1 MIKLAP
7 KHGNLIFGKP
17 IGRIKEVTI
26 IMARMAGG
34 RALME
39 LLRHEGVEYIFGIPG
54 ATEVLFMD
62 ALEKAPDIR
71 YILGLHEV
79 VCAGMAEGYA
89 RASGKVG
96 FLNLHTGPGVA
107 AALPLLYNAQSGG
120 VPLVVTA
127 GQNHTRLL
135 QYDPHL
141 SGDIV
146 GMAKIYTKWCTEI
159 VHAEDIPAT
168 LQRAFKMAVQ
178 PPTGPVLVSI
188 PQNVLEQ
195 DVDFQYK
202 PNTIV
207 YPRLRPDRAAL
218 GSAQQILQHAKRP
231 VLLVESGVERCD
243 ALEEVVR
250 FAELTGSRVY
260 QSWMADVNFPVA
272 HPQYL
277 GDLDPTS
284 PPARGVFKEMD
295 VLIGI
300 GCSLFAQGFFNPEPT
315 LPQNA
320 RIIQIDEN
328 PWEIGKNFPVDCGIQ
343 GDIKS
348 VLAELNEL
356 IERGMSLKGHEE
368 AKGRAKEIAQ
378 EKSKQKDQIKIQIEN
393 EKDRVP
399 ISISRL
405 MMEIRGLMNP
415 DTVIVDDCWSSSGM
429 LRQVLD
435 LTKSKT
441 FFRSRKGGS
450 IGWGLPGALGVK
462 LGLPDRQVVVVSGD
476 GSAAWSIQSLW
487 TAARYRIPVTFVIT
501 NNATYRQVK
510 LVRKMVLG
518 EYPLNE
524 KHEGMEIDDP
534 VMNFSMIAQSMGV
547 KGENVKDPRDLG
559 PALKAAFN
567 SGEPRLVE
575 VFVENRP

>member
-1 MIKLAP
+1 
-7 KHGNLIFGKP
+7 
-17 IGRIKEVTI
+17 
-26 IMARMAGG
+26 
-34 RALME
+34 
-39 LLRHEGVEYIFGIPG
+39 
-54 ATEVLFMD
+54 MD

-107 AALPLLYNAQSGG
+107 AALPMLYNAQAGG

-135 QYDPHL
+135 QYDPPL

-159 VHAEDIPAT
+159 VHAEDIPTT
-168 LQRAFKMAVQ
+168 LQRAFKMAMQ

-195 DVDFQYK
+195 KVDFQYK
-202 PNTIV
+202 PNTVV
-207 YPRLRPDRAAL
+207 YPRLRPDKTAL
-218 GSAQQILQHAKRP
+218 DSAWKILQEARRP
-231 VLLVESGVERCD
+231 VLLVGGGVERSG

-250 FAELTGSRVY
+250 LAELTGSRVY
-260 QSWMADVNFPVA
+260 QSWMSDVNFPVT

-284 PPARGVFKEMD
+284 PPARAVFKEMD
-295 VLIGI
+295 LLIGV
-300 GCSLFAQGFFNPEPT
+300 GCSLFSQVFFNPEPT
-315 LPQNA
+315 LPRGV
-320 RIIQIDEN
+320 RIIQIDAN

-348 VLAELNEL
+348 ALAELNEL
-356 IERGMSLKGHEE
+356 IERGISSRAREE
-368 AKGRAKEIAQ
+368 MNGRAKEVGQ
-378 EKSKQKDQIKIQIEN
+378 EKSKLEQQLKIQVEN

-405 MMEIRGLMNP
+405 MTGIRDAMSP
-415 DTVIVDDCWSSSGM
+415 DTVIVDECWSSSGM

-435 LTKSKT
+435 LRKSKT
-441 FFRSRKGGS
+441 FFRSSGS

-462 LGLPDRQVVVVSGD
+462 LGLPDKPVVAVVGD
-476 GSAAWSIQSLW
+476 GGAGWSIQSLW
-487 TAARYRIPVTFVIT
+487 TAARYRIPVTFVVT

-510 LVRKMVLG
+510 LVRKIVLG
-518 EYPLNE
+518 EYPLSE
-524 KHEGMEIDDP
+524 KHEGMELDEP
-534 VMNFSMIAQSMGV
+534 VLNFSMIAQSMGV
-547 KGENVKDPRDLG
+547 KGESVKDPGDLG
-559 PALKAAFN
+559 RVLKTAFN

>member
-1 MIKLAP
+1 VV
-7 KHGNLIFGKP
+7 F
-17 IGRIKEVTI
+17 
-26 IMARMAGG
+26 IMTMMAGKNV
-34 RALME
+34 LIE
-39 LLRHEGVEYIFGIPG
+39 LLRHEGVEYVFGIPG
-54 ATEVLFMD
+54 ATELQFMD
-62 ALEKAPDIR
+62 ALEEAPDVR

-79 VCAGMAEGYA
+79 VSVGMAEGYA

-107 AALPLLYNAQSGG
+107 AALPMLSNAQSGG

-135 QYDPHL
+135 QYDPGL

-146 GMAKIYTKWCTEI
+146 GMGKLYTKWSTEI
-159 VHAEDIPAT
+159 VHGEDIPT
-168 LQRAFKMAVQ
+168 TIQRAFKMAMQ

-195 DVDFQYK
+195 NFDFRYK

-207 YPRLRPDRAAL
+207 YPRLRPDKAGLDLAL
-218 GSAQQILQHAKRP
+218 EILREAKRP
-231 VLLVESGVERCD
+231 FILVESGVARCD
-243 ALEEVVR
+243 ALDEVVR

-260 QSWMADVNFPVA
+260 QAWMSDVNFPVT

-284 PPARGVFKEMD
+284 SQAKNVLKDVD

-300 GCSLFAQGFFNPEPT
+300 GCSLFRQGFFNPEPT
-315 LPQNA
+315 LPPNT
-320 RIIQIDEN
+320 RIIQIDED

-343 GDIKS
+343 GDIKAS
-348 VLAELNEL
+348 LADLNES
-356 IERGMSLKGHEE
+356 IENGIPLRLRQE
-368 AKGRAKEIAQ
+368 AKQRGKEIAQ
-378 EKSKQKDQIKIQIEN
+378 EKSRLNDQLKIQIEN
-393 EKDRVP
+393 ERDRVP

-405 MMEIRGLMNP
+405 MKEIREAMTP
-415 DTVIVDDCWSSSGM
+415 DTVVVDDCWSSSGM
-429 LRQVLD
+429 LRQVLE
-435 LTKSKT
+435 LKKPRT
-441 FFRSRKGGS
+441 FFRSRRGGS

-462 LGLPDRQVVVVSGD
+462 LGLPDKRVIAVSGD
-476 GSAAWSIQSLW
+476 GSAAWSVQSLW

-510 LVRKMVLG
+510 IVRKLVLG
-518 EYPLNE
+518 DYPLNE
-524 KHEGMEIDDP
+524 RHVGMELDDP
-534 VMNFSMIAQSMGV
+534 VINFSILSQSMGV
-547 KGENVKDPRDLG
+547 KGETVKRPEDLS
-559 PALKAAFN
+559 PALKAAIE

-575 VFVENRP
+575 VFVENKP

>member
-1 MIKLAP
+1 
-7 KHGNLIFGKP
+7 
-17 IGRIKEVTI
+17 
-26 IMARMAGG
+26 
-34 RALME
+34 
-39 LLRHEGVEYIFGIPG
+39 
-54 ATEVLFMD
+54 
-62 ALEKAPDIR
+62 
-71 YILGLHEV
+71 
-79 VCAGMAEGYA
+79 MAEGYA

-107 AALPLLYNAQSGG
+107 AALPMLYNAQSGN
-120 VPLVVTA
+120 VPLVITS

-168 LQRAFKMAVQ
+168 LQRAFKMALQ
-178 PPTGPVLVSI
+178 PPMGPVLISI

-195 DVDFQYK
+195 PVDFQYR

-207 YPRLRPDRAAL
+207 YPRLRPDKAGIDSAL
-218 GSAQQILQHAKRP
+218 KILQEAKRP
-231 VLLVESGVERCD
+231 VLLVESGVERSG

-260 QSWMADVNFPVA
+260 QSWMSDVNFPVT

-284 PPARGVFKEMD
+284 PPAKGVFKEMD
-295 VLIGI
+295 VLIGV
-300 GCSLFAQGFFNPEPT
+300 GCSLFAQGFFNPDPT
-315 LPQNA
+315 LPSNV
-320 RIIQIDEN
+320 RIIHIDEN

-343 GDIKS
+343 GDIQS
-348 VLAELNEL
+348 ALAELNEL
-356 IERGMSLKGHEE
+356 LERGMSPKGRGE

-378 EKSKQKDQIKIQIEN
+378 EKSKLEQRLKDQIGI
-393 EKDRVP
+393 EKDRMP

-405 MMEIRGLMNP
+405 MTEIRDAITP
-415 DTVIVDDCWSSSGM
+415 ATVIVDECWSSSGM

-435 LTKSKT
+435 LTKSKS

-462 LGLPDRQVVVVSGD
+462 LGLPDKPVVAVVGD
-476 GSAAWSIQSLW
+476 GGAGWSIQSLW

-510 LVRKMVLG
+510 LVRKIVLG
-518 EYPLNE
+518 EYPLSE
-524 KHEGMEIDDP
+524 KHEGMELDAP
-534 VMNFSMIAQSMGV
+534 VLNFSMIAQSMGV
-547 KGENVKDPRDLG
+547 KGESVKDPGDLG
-559 PALKAAFN
+559 RVLKAAFN

>member
-1 MIKLAP
+1 M
-7 KHGNLIFGKP
+7 
-17 IGRIKEVTI
+17 T
-26 IMARMAGG
+26 RMAGK
-34 RALME
+34 RALIE
-39 LLRHEGVEYIFGIPG
+39 LLRHEGVEYVFGIPG

-62 ALEKAPDIR
+62 ALEKAPDIQ

-107 AALPLLYNAQSGG
+107 AALPMLYNAQSGG
-120 VPLVVTA
+120 VPLVVTS
-127 GQNHTRLL
+127 GQNHSRLL

-159 VHAEDIPAT
+159 VHSEDIPAT
-168 LQRAFKMAVQ
+168 LQRAFKMAIQ

-195 DVDFQYK
+195 EIDFQYK

-207 YPRLRPDRAAL
+207 YPRLRPDKAAL
-218 GSAQQILQHAKRP
+218 SSAQKILREAKRP
-231 VLLVESGVERCD
+231 VLLVESGVERCG
-243 ALEEVVR
+243 ALKEVVR

-260 QSWMADVNFPVA
+260 QNWMSDVNFPVT

-284 PPARGVFKEMD
+284 PPARGVFKGMD
-295 VLIGI
+295 VLIGV

-315 LPQNA
+315 LPTNVK
-320 RIIQIDEN
+320 IVQIDEN

-343 GDIKS
+343 GDIKA

-356 IERGMSLKGHEE
+356 IEKGMSPKGREE
-368 AKGRAKEIAQ
+368 AKERVKEIAQ
-378 EKSKQKDQIKIQIEN
+378 EKSEMGDQLKIQIEN
-393 EKDRVP
+393 EKDCVP

-405 MMEIRGLMNP
+405 IKEIRDTMSP
-415 DTVIVDDCWSSSGM
+415 DTVIVDECWSSSGL

-435 LTKSKT
+435 LVKSKT

-462 LGLPDRQVVVVSGD
+462 LGLPDKPVVAIVGD
-476 GSAAWSIQSLW
+476 GGAGWSIQSLW

-510 LVRKMVLG
+510 LVRKIVLG
-518 EYPLNE
+518 EYPLSE
-524 KHEGMEIDDP
+524 KHLGMELDEP
-534 VMNFSMIAQSMGV
+534 VLNFSMIAQSMGV
-547 KGENVKDPRDLG
+547 KGESVKDPRDLS
-559 PALKAAFN
+559 PALKAAFD

>member
-1 MIKLAP
+1 MKEGTFIMTMMTGKKA
-7 KHGNLIFGKP
+7 LI
-17 IGRIKEVTI
+17 
-26 IMARMAGG
+26 
-34 RALME
+34 E
-39 LLRHEGVEYIFGIPG
+39 LLRHEGVEYVYGIPG

-62 ALEKAPDIR
+62 ALEEAPDIR

-107 AALPLLYNAQSGG
+107 AALPMIYNAQLGG
-120 VPLVVTA
+120 VPLVITA

-146 GMAKIYTKWCTEI
+146 GMGKIYTKWSTEI
-159 VHAEDIPAT
+159 VHAEDIPT
-168 LQRAFKMAVQ
+168 TIQRAFKMAMQ

-188 PQNVLEQ
+188 PQNVLDQ
-195 DVDFQYK
+195 QFDFKYK

-207 YPRLRPDRAAL
+207 YPRLRPDKAGLSLAL
-218 GSAQQILQHAKRP
+218 EILQEAKRP
-231 VLLVESGVERCD
+231 FILVESGVARCD
-243 ALEEVVR
+243 ALDEVVR

-260 QSWMADVNFPVA
+260 QAWMSDVNFPVT

-284 PPARGVFKEMD
+284 PQAKGVFKDMD

-300 GCSLFAQGFFNPEPT
+300 GCSLFAQGFFNPELT
-315 LPQNA
+315 LPPNV
-320 RIIQIDEN
+320 RIIHIDEN

-343 GDIKS
+343 GDIK
-348 VLAELNEL
+348 VALAELNES
-356 IERGMSLKGHEE
+356 IENTIPASVREE
-368 AKGRAKEIAQ
+368 VKGRTKEIAE
-378 EKSKQKDQIKIQIEN
+378 EKSKLNDQLKIQIEH
-393 EKDRVP
+393 EKDCVP

-405 MMEIRGLMNP
+405 MMEIRNAITP
-415 DTVIVDDCWSSSGM
+415 NTVIVDECWSSSGM
-429 LRQVLD
+429 LRQILD
-435 LTKSKT
+435 LTRQKT

-462 LGLPDRQVVVVSGD
+462 LGLPDKEVVAVIGD
-476 GSAAWSIQSLW
+476 GSAAWSMQSLW

-510 LVRKMVLG
+510 IVRKLVLVD
-518 EYPLNE
+518 YPLNE
-524 KHEGMEIDDP
+524 RHEGMELDDP
-534 VMNFSMIAQSMGV
+534 VLNFSMLAQSMGV
-547 KGENVKDPRDLG
+547 KGETVKKAEELSR
-559 PALKAAFN
+559 ALKIAID

>member
-1 MIKLAP
+1 M
-7 KHGNLIFGKP
+7 
-17 IGRIKEVTI
+17 T
-26 IMARMAGG
+26 IMAGKK
-34 RALME
+34 ALVD
-39 LLRHEGVEYIFGIPG
+39 LLRYEGVKYVFGIPG
-54 ATEVLFMD
+54 ATEIQFMD
-62 ALEKAPDIR
+62 ALEEAPDIQ

-107 AALPLLYNAQSGG
+107 AALPLLYNAQQGG

-146 GMAKIYTKWCTEI
+146 GMGKIYTKWCTEI
-159 VHAEDIPAT
+159 GHAEDIPT
-168 LQRAFKMAVQ
+168 TIQRAFKMAMQ

-195 DVDFQYK
+195 QFDFRYK
-202 PNTIV
+202 PNTKV
-207 YPRLRPDRAAL
+207 YSQLRADKTGLDFAL
-218 GSAQQILQHAKRP
+218 EIIQEAKRP
-231 VLLVESGVERCD
+231 IVLVESGITRCE
-243 ALEEVVR
+243 ALDEVVR

-260 QSWMADVNFPVA
+260 QAWMSDVNFPVT

-284 PPARGVFKEMD
+284 PQAKNIFKDMD

-300 GCSLFAQGFFNPEPT
+300 GCPLFGQGFFNPEPA
-315 LPQNA
+315 LSPNMK
-320 RIIQIDEN
+320 IIQIDEN
-328 PWEIGKNFPVDCGIQ
+328 PWEIGKNFPVDCGLQ
-343 GDIKS
+343 GDIKV
-348 VLAELNEL
+348 VLTELNEL
-356 IERGMSLKGHEE
+356 IEKRVPSRVREK
-368 AKGRAKEIAQ
+368 AKKRAEEIAQ
-378 EKSKQKDQIKIQIEN
+378 GKSKLNDQLKIQIAN
-393 EKDRVP
+393 EKDNVP

-405 MMEIRGLMNP
+405 MTEIRDAMTPN
-415 DTVIVDDCWSSSGM
+415 TVIVDECWSSSGM

-435 LTKSKT
+435 LTKHKS

-450 IGWGLPGALGVK
+450 IGWGLPGTLGVK
-462 LGLPDRQVVVVSGD
+462 LGLPDKEVVAIIGD
-476 GSAAWSIQSLW
+476 GGAAWSIQSLW
-487 TAARYRIPVTFVIT
+487 TAARYRIPVTFVII

-510 LVRKMVLG
+510 IVRKLVLG
-518 EYPLNE
+518 DYPLNE
-524 KHEGMEIDDP
+524 KHEGMELDKP
-534 VMNFSMIAQSMGV
+534 VMNFSMFAQSMGV
-547 KGENVKDPRDLG
+547 KGETVKRPEDLSRS
-559 PALKAAFN
+559 LKSAIH

>member
-1 MIKLAP
+1 MTMMTGKKA
-7 KHGNLIFGKP
+7 LI
-17 IGRIKEVTI
+17 
-26 IMARMAGG
+26 
-34 RALME
+34 E
-39 LLRHEGVEYIFGIPG
+39 LLRREGVEYVFGIPG
-54 ATEVLFMD
+54 ATEILFMD
-62 ALEKAPDIR
+62 ALEEAPDIR

-79 VCAGMAEGYA
+79 VCTGMAEGYA

-107 AALPLLYNAQSGG
+107 AALPLLYNAQLGA

-146 GMAKIYTKWCTEI
+146 GMGKIYTKWCTEI

-168 LQRAFKMAVQ
+168 IQRAFKMAMQ

-195 DVDFQYK
+195 LFDFRYK

-207 YPRLRPDRAAL
+207 YPRLRPDKAGLDLAL
-218 GSAQQILQHAKRP
+218 EILREAKKP
-231 VLLVESGVERCD
+231 FILVESGVARCD
-243 ALEEVVR
+243 ALDEVVR

-260 QSWMADVNFPVA
+260 QAWMSDVNFPVT

-284 PPARGVFKEMD
+284 PQAKDVLKDMD

-300 GCSLFAQGFFNPEPT
+300 GCPMFGQAFFNPEPP
-315 LPQNA
+315 LPPNI

-343 GDIKS
+343 GDIKA
-348 VLAELNEL
+348 VLAELNES
-356 IERGMSLKGHEE
+356 IESSIPSRVREGARE
-368 AKGRAKEIAQ
+368 RAKEIAQ
-378 EKSKQKDQIKIQIEN
+378 EKSKRDGQLKIQIEN
-393 EKDRVP
+393 EKNSVP

-405 MMEIRGLMNP
+405 MIEIRDAMTP
-415 DTVIVDDCWSSSGM
+415 DTVIVDECWSSSGM

-435 LTKSKT
+435 LTKHKT
-441 FFRSRKGGS
+441 FFRCRKGGS

-462 LGLPDRQVVVVSGD
+462 LGLPVKEVVAVVGD
-476 GSAAWSIQSLW
+476 GCAAWSIHSLW
-487 TAARYRIPVTFVIT
+487 TAARYRIPVTFLIT

-510 LVRKMVLG
+510 LVRKIVLG
-518 EYPLNE
+518 DYPLSE
-524 KHEGMEIDDP
+524 KHEGMELDDP
-534 VMNFSMIAQSMGV
+534 IINFSMLAQSMGV
-547 KGENVKDPRDLG
+547 KGEAVKDPRDLG
-559 PALKAAFN
+559 RALKVAIG
-567 SGEPRLVE
+567 SGEPRLIE

>member
-1 MIKLAP
+1 MAMTAGKKA
-7 KHGNLIFGKP
+7 LI
-17 IGRIKEVTI
+17 
-26 IMARMAGG
+26 
-34 RALME
+34 E
-39 LLRHEGVEYIFGIPG
+39 LLRSEGVEYVFGIPG
-54 ATEVLFMD
+54 ATEILFMD
-62 ALEKAPDIR
+62 ALEEATDIQ
-71 YILGLHEV
+71 YILALHEV

-107 AALPLLYNAQSGG
+107 AALPMLYNAQLGG

-146 GMAKIYTKWCTEI
+146 GTGKIYTKWSTEI
-159 VHAEDIPAT
+159 FHAEDIPNT
-168 LQRAFKMAVQ
+168 IQRAFKMALQ

-195 DVDFQYK
+195 HFDFRYK

-207 YPRLRPDRAAL
+207 YPRLRPDRAGLGLAL
-218 GSAQQILQHAKRP
+218 EILQEARRP
-231 VLLVESGVERCD
+231 VILVESGIARCE
-243 ALEEVVR
+243 ALDEVVQ

-260 QSWMADVNFPVA
+260 QAWMSDVNFPVA

-284 PPARGVFKEMD
+284 PQAKGVLKDMD

-300 GCSLFAQGFFNPEPT
+300 GCPLFGQAFFNPEAT
-315 LPQNA
+315 LPPN
-320 RIIQIDEN
+320 IKVIHIDEN

-343 GDIKS
+343 GDIKA
-348 VLAELNEL
+348 VLAELNGS
-356 IERGMSLKGHEE
+356 IENRIPSRVREE
-368 AKGRAKEIAQ
+368 AKERAKEIAQ
-378 EKSKQKDQIKIQIEN
+378 EKSRLNDQLKIQIEN

-405 MMEIRGLMNP
+405 MTEIRDSMTP
-415 DTVIVDDCWSSSGM
+415 DTVIVDECWSASGM
-429 LRQVLD
+429 LRQILN
-435 LTKSKT
+435 LTKHKT

-450 IGWGLPGALGVK
+450 IGWGLPAALGVK
-462 LGLPDRQVVVVSGD
+462 LGLPDKQVVVVSGD

-510 LVRKMVLG
+510 IVRKRVLG
-518 EYPLNE
+518 DYPLDE
-524 KHEGMEIDDP
+524 KHEGMELDNP
-534 VMNFSMIAQSMGV
+534 VMNFSMLAQSMGV
-547 KGENVKDPRDLG
+547 KGEAVKRPEELSRT
-559 PALKAAFN
+559 LKAAIG
-567 SGEPRLVE
+567 SREPRLVE

>member
-1 MIKLAP
+1 M
-7 KHGNLIFGKP
+7 
-17 IGRIKEVTI
+17 T
-26 IMARMAGG
+26 MMAGNK
-34 RALME
+34 ALIE
-39 LLRHEGVEYIFGIPG
+39 LLRHEGVEYVFGIPG
-54 ATEVLFMD
+54 ATEILFMN
-62 ALEKAPDIR
+62 ALREVPEIR

-89 RASGKVG
+89 RASGNVG

-107 AALPLLYNAQSGG
+107 AALPMLYNARSGG

-141 SGDIV
+141 SGDNV
-146 GMAKIYTKWCTEI
+146 GMGKLYTKWSTEI

-168 LQRAFKMAVQ
+168 IQRAFKMAIQ
-178 PPTGPVLVSI
+178 PPAGPVLISI

-195 DVDFQYK
+195 QFDFQYK

-207 YPRLRPDRAAL
+207 YPRLRPDKAAL
-218 GSAQQILQHAKRP
+218 DLALQMLCEAKRP
-231 VLLVESGVERCD
+231 FVLVESGVARSE
-243 ALEEVVR
+243 ALNEVVR
-250 FAELTGSRVY
+250 FAELTGARVY
-260 QSWMADVNFPVA
+260 QSWMSDVNFPVT

-284 PPARGVFKEMD
+284 PPAKGIFRDMD
-295 VLIGI
+295 LLVGI
-300 GCSLFAQGFFNPEPT
+300 GCALFAQGFFNPEPT
-315 LPQNA
+315 LPPD
-320 RIIQIDEN
+320 IKVIQIDEN

-343 GDIKS
+343 GDIKA
-348 VLAELNEL
+348 VLEELNGL
-356 IERGMSLKGHEE
+356 IESEMPSTVRQG
-368 AKGRAKEIAQ
+368 ARRRAQ
-378 EKSKQKDQIKIQIEN
+378 EIGQEKAKLKEKLKNQIED
-393 EKDRVP
+393 ERECVP

-405 MMEIRGLMNP
+405 MMEIKEVMTP

-435 LTKSKT
+435 LSKPKT

-462 LGLPDRQVVVVSGD
+462 LGLPNKPVITVCGD

-501 NNATYRQVK
+501 NNATFLQVK
-510 LVRKMVLG
+510 LVRKLMLG
-518 EYPLNE
+518 DYPLNE
-524 KHEGMEIDDP
+524 KLEGMEIDDP
-534 VMNFSMIAQSMGV
+534 VIDFSMLARSMGV
-547 KGENVKDPRDLG
+547 KGEAVRNPGDLG
-559 PALKAAFN
+559 RVLKAAVD

-575 VFVENRP
+575 VFIENRP

>member
-1 MIKLAP
+1 M
-7 KHGNLIFGKP
+7 
-17 IGRIKEVTI
+17 
-26 IMARMAGG
+26 MAGNK
-34 RALME
+34 ALIE
-39 LLRHEGVEYIFGIPG
+39 LLRREGVEYVFGIPG
-54 ATEVLFMD
+54 ATEILFMN
-62 ALEKAPDIR
+62 ALREAPEIR

-79 VCAGMAEGYA
+79 VCVGMAEGYA

-107 AALPLLYNAQSGG
+107 ASLPMLYNAQSGG

-146 GMAKIYTKWCTEI
+146 GMGKLYTKWSTEI

-168 LQRAFKMAVQ
+168 IQRAFKMAVQ
-178 PPTGPVLVSI
+178 PPAGPVLISI

-195 DVDFQYK
+195 QFDFRYK
-202 PNTIV
+202 PNTTV
-207 YPRLRPDRAAL
+207 YPRLRPDKAAL
-218 GSAQQILQHAKRP
+218 DLALQMLREAKRP
-231 VLLVESGVERCD
+231 FLLVESGVARCD
-243 ALEEVVR
+243 ALNEVIR

-260 QSWMADVNFPVA
+260 QSWMSDVNFPVT

-284 PPARGVFKEMD
+284 PPAKGIFKD
-295 VLIGI
+295 TDLLVGI

-315 LPQNA
+315 LPPG
-320 RIIQIDEN
+320 IKVIQIDEN

-343 GDIKS
+343 GDIKA
-348 VLAELNEL
+348 VLEELNGR
-356 IERGMSLKGHEE
+356 IESEPPSTMRQDAQK
-368 AKGRAKEIAQ
+368 RIQEIGQ
-378 EKSKQKDQIKIQIEN
+378 EKSKLNEKLKKQIES
-393 EKDRVP
+393 EKGNVP

-405 MMEIRGLMNP
+405 MVEIKEAVTP
-415 DTVIVDDCWSSSGM
+415 DTVIVDECWSASGM

-435 LTKSKT
+435 LAKPKT
-441 FFRSRKGGS
+441 FFRARRGGS

-462 LGLPDRQVVVVSGD
+462 LGLPDKPVISVCGD
-476 GSAAWSIQSLW
+476 GSAAWSMQSLW

-510 LVRKMVLG
+510 LVRKLVLG
-518 EYPLNE
+518 DYPLNE
-524 KHEGMEIDDP
+524 KHAGMEIDDP
-534 VMNFSMIAQSMGV
+534 VIDFSMLARSMGV
-547 KGENVKDPRDLG
+547 KGEAVKNPGDLG
-559 PALKAAFN
+559 RALKAAIASN
-567 SGEPRLVE
+567 EPRLVE
-575 VFVENRP
+575 VFIENRP

>member
-1 MIKLAP
+1 MTMMTGGKA
-7 KHGNLIFGKP
+7 LI
-17 IGRIKEVTI
+17 
-26 IMARMAGG
+26 
-34 RALME
+34 E
-39 LLRHEGVEYIFGIPG
+39 LLRGEGVEYVFGIPG
-54 ATEVLFMD
+54 ATEILFMN
-62 ALEKAPDIR
+62 ALKEAPGIR

-79 VCAGMAEGYA
+79 VCVGMAEGYA

-107 AALPLLYNAQSGG
+107 AALPMLYNAQSGG
-120 VPLVVTA
+120 VPLVITA

-146 GMAKIYTKWCTEI
+146 GMGKLYTKWSTEV

-168 LQRAFKMAVQ
+168 VQRAFKMAVQ
-178 PPTGPVLVSI
+178 PPAGPVLVSI

-195 DVDFQYK
+195 QFDFQHK
-202 PNTIV
+202 PNTRV
-207 YPRLRPDRAAL
+207 YPRLRPDKAAL
-218 GSAQQILQHAKRP
+218 DLALEILRKARRP
-231 VLLVESGVERCD
+231 VILVESGVARCE
-243 ALEEVVR
+243 ALNEVVC
-250 FAELTGSRVY
+250 FAELIGARVY
-260 QSWMADVNFPVA
+260 QSWMSDVNFPVT

-284 PPARGVFKEMD
+284 PPAKGVFKDAD

-315 LPQNA
+315 LPPG
-320 RIIQIDEN
+320 IKVIHIDEN

-343 GDIKS
+343 SDIRA
-348 VLAELNEL
+348 VLEDLNGR
-356 IERGMSLKGHEE
+356 IESEMPSMARQD
-368 AKGRAKEIAQ
+368 AKQRIQEIEQ
-378 EKSKQKDQIKIQIEN
+378 EKSRLNEKLKKQMEN
-393 EKDRVP
+393 EKESMP
-399 ISISRL
+399 IPISRL
-405 MMEIRGLMNP
+405 MMEIKEAMTP
-415 DTVIVDDCWSSSGM
+415 DTVVVDECWSASGM

-435 LTKSKT
+435 LAKPKT
-441 FFRSRKGGS
+441 FFRARKGGS

-462 LGLPDRQVVVVSGD
+462 LGMPDKQVIAVCGD
-476 GSAAWSIQSLW
+476 GSAAWSMQGLW

-510 LVRKMVLG
+510 LVRKFVLG
-518 EYPLNE
+518 DYPLNE

-534 VMNFSMIAQSMGV
+534 VIDFSMLARSMGV
-547 KGENVKDPRDLG
+547 KGEAVKDPGDLG
-559 PALKAAFN
+559 RALKAAVS